1 MFTLDGGI
9 DLKKVILAAVIL
21 LASIGL
27 SAATIIGSPGY
38 NYATAEDSNSTFS
51 FEQSVQGNG
60 YFMTYMYAK
69 AGNMAMKN
77 YAHGSGSVDNSMIMS
92 SYENWHRWH
101 PVAED
106 WNDYV
111 MSCIQ
116 FKESVAE
123 VYAPMSI
130 AVGTG
135 FYAANPI
142 DYSSLLKEKTWIKN
156 YMAQSSIHHE
166 IEYAHAIDKDLEF
179 TAKEKFNHTYDP
191 EVTSVGVTQFKVTED
206 VTDGKIHFGVLQG
219 SQLANVLAGQT
230 GDATTLGAEFWPWDM
245 NTLGASVGTMRTTAW
260 KNPTIE
266 IDEDYWG
273 TYHVEKNITLEVPYK
288 KVVKADD
295 WLPCCFGGYL
305 TMPTYYQKGTR
316 GFGGN
321 VKGVFDCTCWKQPGE
336 CATTAVQY

>member
-9 DLKKVILAAVIL
+9 DLKKVILAAVVL
-21 LASIGL
+21 SAFIGL
-27 SAATIIGSPGY
+27 SAATNINGY
-38 NYATAEDSNSTFS
+38 NYAITEESNSTFS

-69 AGNMAMKN
+69 AGNLAMKN
-77 YAHGSGSVDNSMIMS
+77 YAHGSGSVDNEMILS
-92 SYENWHRWH
+92 SYEDWHRWH

-116 FKESVAE
+116 FKEDAAM

-166 IEYAHAIDKDLEF
+166 IEYAHAIDKELEF

-191 EVTSVGVTQFKVTED
+191 EVTSVGVTQFKVNED

-219 SQLANVLAGQT
+219 AQLVNVLQGQT
-230 GDATTLGAEFWPWDM
+230 GDSSTLGSEFWPWNM
-245 NTLGASVGTMRTTAW
+245 NSLSPSVGTMKTTAW
-260 KNPTIE
+260 KNPSIE

-273 TYHVEKNITLEVPYK
+273 TYHIEKNITLEVPYK
-288 KVVKADD
+288 KVVKTDD

-305 TMPTYYQKGTR
+305 TMPTYYQKGSR
-316 GFGGN
+316 SFGSN
-321 VKGVFDCTCWKQPGE
+321 VKGIFDCTCWKEPGE
-336 CATTAVQY
+336 CGTTTVQY

>member
-1 MFTLDGGI
+1 M
-9 DLKKVILAAVIL
+9 LAALIL
-21 LASIGL
+21 MAFMG
-27 SAATIIGSPGY
+27 SATVALGAYTYSSSELKNGI
-38 NYATAEDSNSTFS
+38 EESNSTFS

-60 YFMTYMYAK
+60 YFMTYMYAR
-69 AGNMAMKN
+69 AGNLAMKN
-77 YAHGSGSVDNSMIMS
+77 YAHGSGSVDNEMIMS

-101 PVAED
+101 PNAED
-106 WNDYV
+106 WNDYI
-111 MSCIQ
+111 MSCLQ

-156 YMAQSSIHHE
+156 FVAATSIHHE

-179 TAKEKFNHTYDP
+179 TAKEKINHTYDP
-191 EVTSVGVTQFKVTED
+191 EYTSVGVTQFKVNED

-219 SQLANVLAGQT
+219 QAGAALPRNASSFDISNT
-230 GDATTLGAEFWPWDM
+230 VWDWNDEMGSMGAVAAT
-245 NTLGASVGTMRTTAW
+245 ASAW
-260 KNPTIE
+260 KNPSIE

-273 TYHVEKNITLEVPYK
+273 TYHVEKNITIEVPYK
-288 KVVKADD
+288 KITKSDD

-305 TMPTYYQKGTR
+305 TMPTYYQKASK
-316 GFGGN
+316 GFGSN
-321 VKGVFDCTCWKQPGE
+321 VKGIFDCTCWKEPGE